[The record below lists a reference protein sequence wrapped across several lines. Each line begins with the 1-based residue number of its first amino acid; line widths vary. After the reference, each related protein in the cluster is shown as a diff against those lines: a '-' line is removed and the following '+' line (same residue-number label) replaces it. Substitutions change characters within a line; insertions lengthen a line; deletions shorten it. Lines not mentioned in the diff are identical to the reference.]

1 MFQRKKPDSLI
12 MVIFGASGDLTKRKL
27 ISAICNL
34 FVEGLLPENFAILGI
49 SRRLTRSS
57 FQAWMWDGV
66 SKYGNISDDVAE
78 EMGNGIT
85 KKKIQD
91 GFFVLVDLSIIGDDG
106 DYDHMNYDSDG
117 NNELIDLLQQIKIQE
132 LEKENE
138 SEISPAIY
146 TKLPRKM

>member
-1 MFQRKKPDSLI
+1 MTESPFIQVLDMAINALE
-12 MVIFGASGDLTKRKL
+12 
-27 ISAICNL
+27 ICNL
-34 FVEGLLPENFAILGI
+34 IHERTGTLKVPL
-49 SRRLTRSS
+49 
-57 FQAWMWDGV
+57 
-66 SKYGNISDDVAE
+66 DDVAE

-146 TKLPRKM
+146 TKLPRKK